1 MTKTAGA
8 TKAAISAKVWDVAG
22 AAKALPRFDFV
33 LVVCARQTRTAAL
46 SRKNGAEG
54 WQVRYRA
61 GGWTYGLAGGVD
73 MIPPCDA
80 GRAFD
85 AIRRT
90 VLGHLT
96 SSADAFRCDA
106 AA

>member
-1 MTKTAGA
+1 MTKAEIQ
-8 TKAAISAKVWDVAG
+8 AAISAKVWDVAL
-22 AAKALPRFDFV
+22 AAKTLPRFEFV
-33 LVVCARQTRTAAL
+33 LIVCARQTRTAAL
-46 SRKNGAEG
+46 SRKNGVEG

-80 GRAFD
+80 GKAFD

-96 SSADAFRCDA
+96 QGADAFRCDA